1 MACSVF
7 HGTLYVLSL
16 IHILALLRRGKEYG
30 LKKVFGV
37 CGKTLFANIWIENT
51 LLVLSALLVSWLII
65 EIMSA
70 PTEYLFDIHFSY
82 TAFDGWLSAS
92 ILLLLPVITSIYP
105 YIKYNYTSPI
115 LSIRSIG
122 VQDVYKRQ
130 VGRSTNSL
138 C

>member
-1 MACSVF
+1 MPVIAPHRILNF
-7 HGTLYVLSL
+7 INLYLV
-16 IHILALLRRGKEYG
+16 ALLRRGKEYG

-105 YIKYNYTSPI
+105 YIKYNYTSPFFPFA
-115 LSIRSIG
+115 LSVSKVIPNIFVCSF
-122 VQDVYKRQ
+122 
-130 VGRSTNSL
+130 
-138 C
+138 

>member
-1 MACSVF
+1 MLFRS
-7 HGTLYVLSL
+7 
-16 IHILALLRRGKEYG
+16 
-30 LKKVFGV
+30 V
-37 CGKTLFANIWIENT
+37 CGRTLFANIWIENT

-70 PTEYLFDIHFSY
+70 PTEYLFDTHFSY

-122 VQDVYKRQ
+122 AQSHSKHFRMFFLGAQYIITFLLVYYHFILID
-130 VGRSTNSL
+130 NL
-138 C
+138 ECC